1 MSGSRVNLNPKFG
14 ELNRRPEALTE
25 VNKLGRSLKKRATD
39 VLACFDRPGA
49 SNGPTEALNGRPEH
63 LRGFRDLTH
72 GSSRQRRRIARRCLM
87 KDKIPYPIPS
97 ARNIPPKAKRNLA
110 THTNGVALHV
120 SKEGASRYIMKRI
133 ESGKNAAIAPM
144 EIPPKR

>member
-1 MSGSRVNLNPKFG
+1 MSGSRVNLSPKFG

-49 SNGPTEALNGRPEH
+49 SNGPTEALNGRLEH

-72 GSSRQRRRIARRCLM
+72 GSSRQRRRIARRCLTSGFHGWGVLGTV
-87 KDKIPYPIPS
+87 KVL
-97 ARNIPPKAKRNLA
+97 LA
-110 THTNGVALHV
+110 WENRAV
-120 SKEGASRYIMKRI
+120 
-133 ESGKNAAIAPM
+133 
-144 EIPPKR
+144 